1 MSVRAF
7 IALELPKSL
16 YESLNSQ
23 LAEWKQSYPEGI
35 NWVRPENLHLTVLF
49 LGEVEEVIIPELR
62 EALKLQC
69 RNIKPFMLGM
79 NGFELFPPKQIRM
92 IWAQL
97 RAENNEL
104 AKFNRRLLF
113 ETINLGLNPDPK
125 ELRLHITMGR
135 IKAPQSPAMQRSILE
150 TSLHTDLLPFDTLSL
165 YKSVL
170 QPQGPQY
177 TLLEQIK
184 L

>member
-1 MSVRAF
+1 
-7 IALELPKSL
+7 
-16 YESLNSQ
+16 
-23 LAEWKQSYPEGI
+23 
-35 NWVRPENLHLTVLF
+35 
-49 LGEVEEVIIPELR
+49 
-62 EALKLQC
+62 
-69 RNIKPFMLGM
+69 MLGM

-97 RAENNEL
+97 RAETSEL

-135 IKAPQSPAMQRSILE
+135 IKTPQSPAMQRSILE

-170 QPQGPQY
+170 QPH